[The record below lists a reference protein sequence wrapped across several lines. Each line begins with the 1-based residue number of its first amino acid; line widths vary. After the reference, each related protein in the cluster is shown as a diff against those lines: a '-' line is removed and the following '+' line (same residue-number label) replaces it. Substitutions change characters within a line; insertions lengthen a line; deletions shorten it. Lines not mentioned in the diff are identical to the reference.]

1 MGVCMDVPAT
11 AISGRQE
18 ILAVLNMRPQDRFR
32 NLKSYVLDP
41 LNDVLYCAFKVQAPR
56 RPGIYRIL
64 ISDRLVYIGRASN
77 LQNRLSSQYGNVSP
91 RHPFAGGQL
100 QKCRTN
106 AKINEAIVGGE
117 MVFVEWEVC
126 EDFVA
131 REAEL
136 LRDAETRPPWNRR
149 A

>member
-1 MGVCMDVPAT
+1 MHGNFDVV
-11 AISGRQE
+11 GRQE
-18 ILAVLNMRPQDRFR
+18 ISAVLNIRPQDRFG
-32 NLKSYVLDP
+32 NPKSYLLDP
-41 LNDVLYCAFKVQAPR
+41 LHDVTYCAFKVAAPK
-56 RPGIYRIL
+56 RPGIYRIFVA
-64 ISDRLVYIGRASN
+64 DKLVYIGRAAN

-106 AKINEAIVGGE
+106 AKINAALVNGE
-117 MVFVEWEVC
+117 VVIIEWEVC
-126 EDFVA
+126 EDYVA

-136 LRDAETRPPWNRR
+136 LRDAAMRPIWNRR